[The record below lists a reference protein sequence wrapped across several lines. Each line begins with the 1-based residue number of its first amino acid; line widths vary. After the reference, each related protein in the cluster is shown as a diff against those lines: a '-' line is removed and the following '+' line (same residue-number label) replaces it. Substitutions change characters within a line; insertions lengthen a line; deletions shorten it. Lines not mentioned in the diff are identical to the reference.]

1 MARKS
6 PASPFAAYAWLAEAG
21 WVFMAHSA
29 QLWADP
35 AKASARLAALAA
47 EKQRAAAA
55 GMMAAGLAAMRGAHP
70 AAIAKAAAAPARRR
84 VHANAKRLRKG

>member
-1 MARKS
+1 MARKPPS
-6 PASPFAAYAWLAEAG
+6 NPFSAYAWLAEAG

-35 AKASARLAALAA
+35 AKASARLAGLAI

-55 GMMAAGLAAMRGAHP
+55 GMMEAGLTAMRGGGPDAG
-70 AAIAKAAAAPARRR
+70 AKAAMAPVRRR
-84 VHANAKRLRKG
+84 VRANAKRLQKG